1 MTVFTRPPSTPNNKL
16 KPFKGTLKTGEK
28 IRNINGKS
36 FVVPAD
42 IKKPDGSPTINAS
55 NIFQASNIPVGSAE
69 LREKIKVFGLDAQLE
84 TIELAESKVAQIIN
98 DETKTVDAAVAN
110 ADEKD
115 KNGSAPVGPG
125 TPSPRRDLETP
136 NLIQNPLEKF
146 STVSSLWTMLPVS
159 NN

>member
-55 NIFQASNIPVGSAE
+55 NTFQSSNIPV
-69 LREKIKVFGLDAQLE
+69 
-84 TIELAESKVAQIIN
+84 
-98 DETKTVDAAVAN
+98 
-110 ADEKD
+110 
-115 KNGSAPVGPG
+115 
-125 TPSPRRDLETP
+125 
-136 NLIQNPLEKF
+136 
-146 STVSSLWTMLPVS
+146 
-159 NN
+159 